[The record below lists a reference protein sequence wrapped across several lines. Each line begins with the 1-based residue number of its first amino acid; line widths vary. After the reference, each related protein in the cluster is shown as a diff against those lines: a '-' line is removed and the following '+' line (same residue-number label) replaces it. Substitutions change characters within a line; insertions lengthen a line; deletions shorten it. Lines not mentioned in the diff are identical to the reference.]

1 MSQSQI
7 YSLWILLEGYESP
20 RRLHNLTFDLQT
32 EADLSDLA
40 PHLISRFNNELANV
54 SGLSLKFFNYD
65 DRTEDLPLD
74 TTLKVVEQD
83 MSATKPLVVRYPL
96 SGNTIVINL
105 RFLGT
110 PAKIRLP
117 HTTGVWYMLL
127 AETKEKYERLQE
139 DENKFYFVDQET
151 KKETIDKEF
160 TFNDLV
166 KKTKPDCEDEITINL
181 LIRIKGL

>member
-1 MSQSQI
+1 MSHSQV
-7 YSLWILLEGYESP
+7 YSLWILLEGYKSP
-20 RRLHNLTFDLQT
+20 RHLDNITFDLKR

-40 PHLISRFNNELANV
+40 PHLISRFNNELTNI
-54 SGLSLKFFNYD
+54 SGLSLEFFNYD

-96 SGNTIVINL
+96 LDNTIVINL